1 MDSKISGDEQ
11 GSSPVL
17 KAEQK
22 AKEALTILWAD
33 IPEWMRDNHYITT
46 GYRPQSNS
54 YWKSASSLTYLHN
67 ESVNIWTHIV
77 GAALAAITSIL
88 MYNVIRPRFEMATR
102 EDVMVFSCFFLGA
115 VVCLGMSATYHTLL
129 NHSDIVARFGQ
140 RLDHIGI
147 VVLIWGSFVPSI
159 YYGFSAEP
167 GLVRLYWTMV
177 RLLCSCACF
186 LLILNRLRRLE
197 LERWS

>member
-1 MDSKISGDEQ
+1 MAPKLSYDEKD
-11 GSSPVL
+11 SSPVT
-17 KAEQK
+17 KAEK
-22 AKEALTILWAD
+22 TAKQALTILWDD

-54 YWKSASSLTYLHN
+54 YWKSASSITYLHN

-77 GAALAAITSIL
+77 GAALAAITAVL
-88 MYNVIRPRFEMATR
+88 MYNVLRPRFEMATR

-115 VVCLGMSATYHTLL
+115 VACLGMSATYHTLL
-129 NHSDIVARFGQ
+129 NHSDMVARFGQ
-140 RLDHIGI
+140 RLDHVGI

-177 RLLCSCACF
+177 RLLSSIACL
-186 LLILNRLRRLE
+186 LLILNRSRQLE
-197 LERWS
+197 LQRWS